1 MSHPNLFLIGT
12 AKGGSSTLAFHLA
25 SHPEIGMATK
35 EPNIFNCDTV
45 ADCKARLDEFAQG
58 GLDQRWRLDGSVNY
72 SQYPK
77 FTGVPGH
84 IAALTDPKQA
94 RFIYIMRNPVDRAIS
109 QYFWRRERFG
119 EERSFDAATD
129 ADSVYVMSGRY
140 DLQIR
145 QYMDHFSLD
154 QFYFVK
160 HDDYFAD
167 TAVAYADI
175 CRWLDISDA
184 HHPDVTQQ
192 RGSTKKSITRGARFP
207 FINRIV
213 RASPKLRRQITQRLP
228 IQAQRKLSGLLT
240 KPVAREEITQ
250 EQRRRLQD
258 AFIPSI
264 KATEDLTGL
273 DLSNWQQVDS
283 RT

>member
-1 MSHPNLFLIGT
+1 MSHPNLFLIGA
-12 AKGGSSTLAFHLA
+12 AKGGSSTLALHLA
-25 SHPEIGMATK
+25 NHPEIGMAAK
-35 EPNIFNCDTV
+35 EPNIFNRETV
-45 ADCKARLDEFAQG
+45 ADCKARLDEFTQG

-84 IAALTDPKQA
+84 IAALTDPKQV
-94 RFIYIMRNPVDRAIS
+94 RFIYILRDPVDRAIS

-129 ADSVYVMSGRY
+129 PDSVYVMSGRY

-145 QYMDHFSLD
+145 QYIDHFSLD

-167 TAVAYADI
+167 PANGYAKL

-184 HHPDVTQQ
+184 HQPDVTLR
-192 RGSTKKSITRGARFP
+192 RGSTAKNVTRGARFP
-207 FINRIV
+207 LINRIL
-213 RASPKLRRQITQRLP
+213 RASPGIRKQITGLLP
-228 IQAQRKLSGLLT
+228 MRVQRKLSGLMT
-240 KPVAREEITQ
+240 KPVAREEITAA
-250 EQRRRLQD
+250 QRLRLQS

-273 DLSNWQQVDS
+273 DLSNWRQADA
-283 RT
+283 